1 MKNDVGPA
9 ASRSRAKLSLTP
21 RTTDD
26 MATTTK
32 TPTATP
38 MMVRPARTLF
48 ARKASRAIRTP
59 SRTVSSRAPNLI
71 VALLLPQGFD
81 RVEARRAPRGIDA
94 RHDSNDHAQHRRG
107 DERPR
112 GDGGR
117 QGRLPL
123 DELQIGRASCRE
135 RV

>member
-21 RTTDD
+21 RTTEDI
-26 MATTTK
+26 ATTTK

-38 MMVRPARTLF
+38 MIVRPARTLL
-48 ARKASRAIRTP
+48 ARRASSAIRTP
-59 SRTVSSRAPNLI
+59 SRTVSTRAPNLI

-81 RVEARRAPRGIDA
+81 RIEAGGAARGIDA
-94 RHDSNDHAQHRRG
+94 RHDPDDHPQHCRG

-112 GDGGR
+112 GDGRGK
-117 QGRLPL
+117 
-123 DELQIGRASCRE
+123 
-135 RV
+135 